1 MSKKNFFLIIAL
13 VLLIGLAYI
22 YQGPYKN
29 WQERRAQP
37 KNFLAGINV
46 EKINKI
52 EVIKDGEATIL
63 LASGSKWKIDGT
75 KDFYVSDSNANSL
88 ISDLKELV
96 VAQLEV
102 VSQNK
107 DKKSDFGTDE
117 DSGVVVKL
125 EQDNNEMASFVVGKL
140 SSDYMNTYISPI
152 NSDKTYQVKL
162 DIYSLFSQD
171 DWYDKTIFAS
181 DKTKINNVRFQ
192 IGGKEFTIV
201 KQGEDW
207 YATVTKSVK
216 LSNDKVASVI
226 DLMAS
231 LLASKIPE
239 QKFDGTGL
247 EKNQLIIQVTGDSI
261 DNTLIIGSDN
271 GNDLYYAKKGDSDN
285 IYLITK
291 TERDGLNKQLKDL
304 Q

>member
-207 YATVTKSVK
+207 YATGTKSVK

-247 EKNQLIIQVTGDSI
+247 EKNQLIIQATGDGI
-261 DNTLIIGSDN
+261 DNTSIVGDSN
-271 GNDLYYAKKGDSDN
+271 GDDLYYAKKGDSDN

>member
-207 YATVTKSVK
+207 YATGTKSVK

>member
-1 MSKKNFFLIIAL
+1 MSKKNFILIIAL

-22 YQGPYKN
+22 HQGPYKN
-29 WQERRAQP
+29 WQERKAQP
-37 KNFLAGINV
+37 KNFLVGVNV

-52 EVIKDGEATIL
+52 EIVKDGKTITL
-63 LASGSKWKIDGT
+63 LASGNKWRIDGT
-75 KDFYVSDSNANSL
+75 KDFYVSDSDANSL
-88 ISDLKELV
+88 TSNLKELV
-96 VAQLEV
+96 AAQLEV

-107 DKKSDFGTDE
+107 DKKSDFGTNE

-181 DKTKINNVRFQ
+181 DKTKINKVRFQ
-192 IGGKEFTIV
+192 IGGKEFTIA

-207 YATVTKSVK
+207 YATGTKSLK
-216 LSNDKVASVI
+216 LNNDKVASVV
-226 DLMAS
+226 DLMSS
-231 LLASKIPE
+231 LIASKIPE